1 MNENLQKWSKDINLI
16 VDDSMWPGIDKRR
29 ISKRDRKVK
38 IKNFPGATIDDMYD
52 YVKPLLKKCPDNI
65 ILHVGTNNTVNESS
79 KEVLGK
85 LLD

>member
-38 IKNFPGATIDDMYD
+38 IKNFPGATVDDMYD
-52 YVKPLLKKCPDNI
+52 YVKPILKKCPDNI